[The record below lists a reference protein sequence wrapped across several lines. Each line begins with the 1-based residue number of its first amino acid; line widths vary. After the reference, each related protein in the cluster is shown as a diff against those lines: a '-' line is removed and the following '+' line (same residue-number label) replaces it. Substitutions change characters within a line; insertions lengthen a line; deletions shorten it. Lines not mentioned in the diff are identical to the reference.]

1 LLSNKS
7 SFFLLA
13 QPQNELETIGKIS
26 PFALKKGRKRIKDKK
41 EYFNISYSFLS
52 MFMGLIDGDG
62 YISITKTEKGYI
74 KICLVISLDIRDLPL
89 LEYLHSVLKIGKIN
103 TYPKS
108 KLKDTCKLVINK
120 TDLQDILLPLLIHHK
135 LIFLTNKR
143 REQFDKALYIFK
155 NDIKIFKDIPV
166 AVNIP
171 SLYPLPINAEEYLN
185 LNFFYNWIV
194 GFTIAEGSFLIKN
207 NKDGCFQL
215 RQRIHLHLF
224 QAFKLVF
231 QTKRKIGVDKNNL
244 YALFSISSKSDVQR
258 VINFFS
264 LSGNHPLLGYQ
275 LIRYEKW
282 LDYLQKSKRYSKL
295 KFPS

>member
-185 LNFFYNWIV
+185 LNFFYN
-194 GFTIAEGSFLIKN
+194 
-207 NKDGCFQL
+207 
-215 RQRIHLHLF
+215 
-224 QAFKLVF
+224 
-231 QTKRKIGVDKNNL
+231 
-244 YALFSISSKSDVQR
+244 
-258 VINFFS
+258 
-264 LSGNHPLLGYQ
+264 
-275 LIRYEKW
+275 
-282 LDYLQKSKRYSKL
+282 
-295 KFPS
+295 